1 MDVAPYTDVSVELDP
16 SSVEIGRTDASVAV
30 ATVSVL
36 ESVAFAE
43 RESVVDVDEALE
55 RTVESLRGIV

>member
-1 MDVAPYTDVSVELDP
+1 MEVVPFTDVSVELDP
-16 SSVEIGRTDASVAV
+16 SSVEMGRTDVSVAV

-43 RESVVDVDEALE
+43 RELVVDVEEAL
-55 RTVESLRGIV
+55 